1 MLHEGRLL
9 QCDTPEALK
18 GRIQGAILSIASKD
32 PRGIRTV
39 ISSLPGVVSTLL
51 AGGSVR
57 VAVDDA
63 LRRLPELTKALTA
76 SGLPFEP
83 PERTPTTIEDLFVT
97 LENPTEV
104 AA

>member
-1 MLHEGRLL
+1 M
-9 QCDTPEALK
+9 
-18 GRIQGAILSIASKD
+18 IA
-32 PRGIRTV
+32 P
-39 ISSLPGVVSTLL
+39 LPGVRSTLL

-63 LRRLPELTKALTA
+63 ALRLPELNKALSA

-97 LENPTEV
+97 LENPAK
-104 AA
+104 AAA